1 VALYKFKMQK
11 IYQVFVS
18 STFEDLQEERLEI
31 IDSILNYGHIPVGME
46 LFNASDES
54 QWNVIKKR
62 IDQSDYY
69 VLIISDRYGSMD
81 GDIGYTE
88 KEYDYAISID
98 KPTIAFLRADESISK
113 LPSSFRETSHKRELS
128 KFKEKIKKRNIK
140 FWKDKSDLVKMF
152 LISFKQLSEDKPQ
165 IGWVRSDQCTNVP
178 LNSSSFFYTLDDE
191 PAANFTFHLKN
202 AKKVYILARTAVNLL
217 ANYERQII
225 ESVKYGCE
233 FKFLIVSPDSE
244 AVKYIYGTDPKV
256 YENNANKMKEVLLRI
271 QERTGKELNIKTI
284 YHAPTIGIIYVEK
297 ENGDS
302 YLAISF
308 YFLHSRVARDRPNFR
323 LRSNDPWFV
332 PFKDEFDKLW
342 EQSHS
347 KINLRYESLIK
358 DKDCPFCKEEI
369 KEISF
374 LENEKFF
381 AIYNI
386 APILPGHSLII
397 PKKHIISLFELNN
410 NELQEFLLLGQQAA
424 KILSK
429 AFNVESFNWSIQER
443 EYAGQTVPHLHMHV
457 ISRTKNDLPS
467 PGDWYPLLEKKF
479 YSEHIDSSE
488 RPKLTK
494 EQLSVVISKL
504 RKLNNNSR

>member
-1 VALYKFKMQK
+1 M
-11 IYQVFVS
+11 INEG
-18 STFEDLQEERLEI
+18 STLCF
-31 IDSILNYGHIPVGME
+31 
-46 LFNASDES
+46 
-54 QWNVIKKR
+54 
-62 IDQSDYY
+62 
-69 VLIISDRYGSMD
+69 
-81 GDIGYTE
+81 
-88 KEYDYAISID
+88 
-98 KPTIAFLRADESISK
+98 
-113 LPSSFRETSHKRELS
+113 
-128 KFKEKIKKRNIK
+128 
-140 FWKDKSDLVKMF
+140 
-152 LISFKQLSEDKPQ
+152 
-165 IGWVRSDQCTNVP
+165 
-178 LNSSSFFYTLDDE
+178 
-191 PAANFTFHLKN
+191 
-202 AKKVYILARTAVNLL
+202 
-217 ANYERQII
+217 
-225 ESVKYGCE
+225 
-233 FKFLIVSPDSE
+233 SP
-244 AVKYIYGTDPKV
+244 DPKV

-297 ENGDS
+297 EIGDS

-308 YFLHSRVARDRPNFR
+308 YFLHSRVARDRPNFI
-323 LRSNDPWFV
+323 LRSNDPWFA

-347 KINLRYESLIK
+347 KINLKSESLIK

-374 LENEKFF
+374 LENENFF
-381 AIYNI
+381 AILNI

-410 NELQEFLLLGQQAA
+410 NELQEFILLGQQAA

-479 YSEHIDSSE
+479 YSEHIDNSE